1 MMDGIIL
8 APLAL
13 LSVPVLLIVILVKV
27 CGLENKVTDLALK
40 LTVIDFT
47 QRHRDTESV
56 ASRRGA
62 EAQRG
67 LTNLCASVPLCEK
80 SSVSADLTQSH
91 RDTENIV
98 SRKDADAQRSLE
110 LGAKPP
116 APQNDLCASVPL
128 CETPKKP
135 YEPTALD
142 LFWMRVEDWLAV
154 RGDFAP
160 KGMTR
165 EFAFATRWLV
175 RIGVALIVGA
185 LIYFVKLSIDRGW
198 MRPTGRVAATLFWG
212 MVGCVGGS

>member
-8 APLAL
+8 AALAL

-67 LTNLCASVPLCEK
+67 LTNLCASVPLCE
-80 SSVSADLTQSH
+80 
-91 RDTENIV
+91 
-98 SRKDADAQRSLE
+98 
-110 LGAKPP
+110 
-116 APQNDLCASVPL
+116 
-128 CETPKKP
+128 TPKTP
-135 YEPTALD
+135 YEPTAVD
-142 LFWMRVEDWLAV
+142 LFWMRIEDWLAV

-160 KGMTR
+160 KGMTH

-175 RIGVALIVGA
+175 RIAACDAGA
-185 LIYFVKLSIDRGW
+185 RRHLRARW
-198 MRPTGRVAATLFWG
+198 RPPHRRRIPLHEVQGKV
-212 MVGCVGGS
+212 

>member
-8 APLAL
+8 AALAL
-13 LSVPVLLIVILVKV
+13 LSVPVLLVVILVKV

-67 LTNLCASVPLCEK
+67 LELGAKPPAPQTDLCASVPLCEK
-80 SSVSADLTQSH
+80 SSASADLTQSH

-116 APQNDLCASVPL
+116 APQTDLCASV
-128 CETPKKP
+128 
-135 YEPTALD
+135 
-142 LFWMRVEDWLAV
+142 V
-154 RGDFAP
+154 
-160 KGMTR
+160 
-165 EFAFATRWLV
+165 
-175 RIGVALIVGA
+175 
-185 LIYFVKLSIDRGW
+185 
-198 MRPTGRVAATLFWG
+198 
-212 MVGCVGGS
+212 